1 MEEEIE
7 GKKAIKETAD
17 TEKKERQSDSVP
29 TVEKQEEERRF
40 KKKRKIIIIATM
52 LIYLLIQGVFG
63 YIAITRGDQ
72 GQSDTTPPS
81 KFLIIVV
88 SITVVVIIITAFVIN
103 KIREKNN
110 RG

>member
-7 GKKAIKETAD
+7 GKKPIKETAD

-29 TVEKQEEERRF
+29 TVGNQEERRF
-40 KKKRKIIIIATM
+40 KKKRRIIIIATL

-81 KFLIIVV
+81 KLLIIVV
-88 SITVVVIIITAFVIN
+88 SITAVVIIITAFVIN

-110 RG
+110 GE